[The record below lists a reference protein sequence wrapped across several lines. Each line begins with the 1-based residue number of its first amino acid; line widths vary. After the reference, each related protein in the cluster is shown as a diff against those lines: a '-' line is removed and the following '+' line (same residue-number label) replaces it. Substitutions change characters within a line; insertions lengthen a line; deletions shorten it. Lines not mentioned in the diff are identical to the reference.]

1 MNNKKICI
9 IISSILIFIII
20 ICVSLYLYSKNSQK
34 LESSKSLES
43 EEIQNEIIENTTDVE
58 IPEVQEEKSISNEDE
73 NQKEINTSIVQEEKE
88 DSKNVAEANSKTS
101 SKKTNTKSIESKAKN
116 TQTETKKTETPKQVE
131 NTTTTTTI
139 IETPKK
145 EEIKEAIA
153 EAPGDSYTAYE
164 RVSVITG
171 ISTPAGWK
179 VHEWLW
185 RDSLNGIEK
194 RTKDIDGFF
203 VDNIDIYYQYPRPE
217 IYNGLCNILNNLMD
231 YDKPVIVNGGDV
243 FVSEYISR
251 NGNIKD
257 ILTGINQETV
267 FSKINFDQETFE
279 KNDEDTIEY
288 FKKYIEECKS
298 NGLDVYI
305 TEYTTD
311 KKLIRQIK
319 DYCKENGFHYYISD
333 SIQLD

>member
-1 MNNKKICI
+1 MNKKKICI

-20 ICVSLYLYSKNSQK
+20 ICVALYLYSKNSQE

-145 EEIKEAIA
+145 EEIKEDPKPSQSAPSTNTEKYVKNDAMINKIKNVIQNNESDFMKQYGYNIVVDSSIKAQTNQFTYTENRVKSYITYKFGTIRIYA
-153 EAPGDSYTAYE
+153 ED
-164 RVSVITG
+164 
-171 ISTPAGWK
+171 
-179 VHEWLW
+179 
-185 RDSLNGIEK
+185 
-194 RTKDIDGFF
+194 
-203 VDNIDIYYQYPRPE
+203 YY
-217 IYNGLCNILNNLMD
+217 
-231 YDKPVIVNGGDV
+231 VNGNLIMT
-243 FVSEYISR
+243 ECYI
-251 NGNIKD
+251 
-257 ILTGINQETV
+257 L
-267 FSKINFDQETFE
+267 
-279 KNDEDTIEY
+279 
-288 FKKYIEECKS
+288 
-298 NGLDVYI
+298 
-305 TEYTTD
+305 
-311 KKLIRQIK
+311 
-319 DYCKENGFHYYISD
+319 
-333 SIQLD
+333 

>member
-9 IISSILIFIII
+9 IISSFLIFIII

-145 EEIKEAIA
+145 EEIKEDPKPSQSAPSTNTEKYVKNDAMINKIKNVIQNNESDFMKQYGYNIVVDSSIKAQTNQFTYTENRVKSYITYKFGTIRIYA
-153 EAPGDSYTAYE
+153 ED
-164 RVSVITG
+164 
-171 ISTPAGWK
+171 
-179 VHEWLW
+179 
-185 RDSLNGIEK
+185 
-194 RTKDIDGFF
+194 
-203 VDNIDIYYQYPRPE
+203 YY
-217 IYNGLCNILNNLMD
+217 
-231 YDKPVIVNGGDV
+231 VNGNLIMT
-243 FVSEYISR
+243 ECYI
-251 NGNIKD
+251 
-257 ILTGINQETV
+257 L
-267 FSKINFDQETFE
+267 
-279 KNDEDTIEY
+279 
-288 FKKYIEECKS
+288 
-298 NGLDVYI
+298 
-305 TEYTTD
+305 
-311 KKLIRQIK
+311 
-319 DYCKENGFHYYISD
+319 
-333 SIQLD
+333 

>member
-88 DSKNVAEANSKTS
+88 DSKNVAEASSKTS

-139 IETPKK
+139 IETSKK
-145 EEIKEAIA
+145 EEIKEDPKPSQSAPSTNTEKYVKNDAMINKIKNVIQNNESDFMKQYGYNIVVDSSIKAQTNQFTYTENRVKSYITYKFGTIRIYA
-153 EAPGDSYTAYE
+153 ED
-164 RVSVITG
+164 
-171 ISTPAGWK
+171 
-179 VHEWLW
+179 
-185 RDSLNGIEK
+185 
-194 RTKDIDGFF
+194 
-203 VDNIDIYYQYPRPE
+203 YY
-217 IYNGLCNILNNLMD
+217 
-231 YDKPVIVNGGDV
+231 VNGNLIMT
-243 FVSEYISR
+243 ECYI
-251 NGNIKD
+251 
-257 ILTGINQETV
+257 L
-267 FSKINFDQETFE
+267 
-279 KNDEDTIEY
+279 
-288 FKKYIEECKS
+288 
-298 NGLDVYI
+298 
-305 TEYTTD
+305 
-311 KKLIRQIK
+311 
-319 DYCKENGFHYYISD
+319 
-333 SIQLD
+333 